1 MRAAKSLLFL
11 FSCAACCCAQT
22 ESVTVGPGDLLH
34 VKVLEAPD
42 LEQSARVTDAGTLTL
57 ILGGSVQI
65 AGLTPPE
72 AALAVERVLV
82 QGHYVLTPHVSV
94 TLEQAATQNVTIMGQ
109 VRAPGNY
116 AINTPRPVLDVLALA
131 GGLTD
136 VADRK
141 VTIQRRATKERIEFV
156 DSNSARSALEDSVLV
171 FPGDTIVVPKADV
184 VYILGD
190 VNRPGGIAMVT
201 NDSKLSAV
209 QAISLAGGTPP
220 NAVPSHSR
228 LLRKQADGSRVE
240 IPLQL
245 SAMQKGK
252 AQRPSHRLVAITTN
266 TTTDASGRYIR
277 CSAIVW
283 ATNGTTLELGDRMR
297 KNQAP
302 RNPRAGRATRAQPTP
317 ARRTRRKMA

>member
-1 MRAAKSLLFL
+1 
-11 FSCAACCCAQT
+11 
-22 ESVTVGPGDLLH
+22 
-34 VKVLEAPD
+34 
-42 LEQSARVTDAGTLTL
+42 
-57 ILGGSVQI
+57 
-65 AGLTPPE
+65 
-72 AALAVERVLV
+72 
-82 QGHYVLTPHVSV
+82 
-94 TLEQAATQNVTIMGQ
+94 

-141 VTIQRRATKERIEFV
+141 VTIQRRATKERVEFV
-156 DSNSARSALEDSVLV
+156 DANSASTALEGSVTV

-220 NAVPSHSR
+220 NAVPSHAR

-252 AQRPSHRLVAITTN
+252 QPDMALQADDIVYVPFSYTRNMAVGAGSLIGATSSAAI
-266 TTTDASGRYIR
+266 Y
-277 CSAIVW
+277 
-283 ATNGTTLELGDRMR
+283 
-297 KNQAP
+297 KF
-302 RNPRAGRATRAQPTP
+302 
-317 ARRTRRKMA
+317 